1 MARSRRR
8 AAAVVALIVRTPA
21 FPCQEQLPSR
31 QLDLHA
37 ENWEEVLEQNEFTL
51 IHFWAPYDSPSAK
64 LDEVHE
70 IVAATQAADLSDQTQ
85 IVHARSDVTD
95 ERGYTP
101 FLIEYGVN
109 RLPALVLF
117 RQRTLPLGITADC
130 ASLGDACMRL
140 GAGCSCASVFP
151 TEGRPSNHV
160 PKPLGVLAWLKAQTD
175 LHAGNAVGKSRAT
188 RARQL
193 RLYHDGRYSQTPNTE
208 QILNRDL
215 HENADDAGSWGTGW
229 LEVGGGDYV
238 APMPNADD
246 VALARSGTQCA
257 PGPDGRCHGCTL
269 HTVAPSG
276 WDNPDTSL
284 GYTGC
289 ETCGDQGS

>member
-1 MARSRRR
+1 DISAHATRNAQQTSANTPRPVRRMARSRRR

-21 FPCQEQLPSR
+21 FPCQEQQLPSR

-117 RQRTLPLGITADC
+117 RQRTLPLGMTAGC
-130 ASLGDACMRL
+130 ATLGDACMRL
-140 GAGCSCASVFP
+140 GAGC
-151 TEGRPSNHV
+151 
-160 PKPLGVLAWLKAQTD
+160 
-175 LHAGNAVGKSRAT
+175 
-188 RARQL
+188 
-193 RLYHDGRYSQTPNTE
+193 
-208 QILNRDL
+208 
-215 HENADDAGSWGTGW
+215 
-229 LEVGGGDYV
+229 
-238 APMPNADD
+238 
-246 VALARSGTQCA
+246 
-257 PGPDGRCHGCTL
+257 
-269 HTVAPSG
+269 
-276 WDNPDTSL
+276 
-284 GYTGC
+284 
-289 ETCGDQGS
+289 